1 MCQFDTLSIL
11 TLKGSIFFMIIYLL
25 SVPNIDDFEVYTE
38 YLRFVSNERKSKI
51 DAYKFNKNKTVSL
64 FAELLI
70 RYIISNDLN
79 ISNENIIFDYNE
91 YGKPI
96 LKDFSRYNF
105 SISHTNNTIVF
116 ISNELPI
123 GIDIEKINKGNL
135 SLSKRF
141 FTSNEYEHLKNS
153 GNLDIDF
160 FKIWTMK
167 ESYIKMLGTG
177 LYTSLS
183 SFDIFKPSNKY
194 KYYNTL
200 YGEYSISVCYQE
212 KDIQPIG
219 LVPIEYNIILDY
231 FK

>member
-1 MCQFDTLSIL
+1 M
-11 TLKGSIFFMIIYLL
+11 
-25 SVPNIDDFEVYTE
+25 
-38 YLRFVSNERKSKI
+38 
-51 DAYKFNKNKTVSL
+51 
-64 FAELLI
+64 
-70 RYIISNDLN
+70 
-79 ISNENIIFDYNE
+79 
-91 YGKPI
+91 
-96 LKDFSRYNF
+96 KDFLRYNF

-123 GIDIEKINKGNL
+123 GIDIEKISKGNL

-183 SFDIFKPSNKY
+183 SFDIFKPSNNY
-194 KYYNTL
+194 KYYNIL
-200 YGEYSISVCYQE
+200 YGKYSISVCYQE
-212 KDIQPIG
+212 KDIQPIE

>member
-1 MCQFDTLSIL
+1 
-11 TLKGSIFFMIIYLL
+11 MIIYLL

-79 ISNENIIFDYNE
+79 ISNENIIFDY
-91 YGKPI
+91 
-96 LKDFSRYNF
+96 
-105 SISHTNNTIVF
+105 
-116 ISNELPI
+116 
-123 GIDIEKINKGNL
+123 
-135 SLSKRF
+135 
-141 FTSNEYEHLKNS
+141 NEYEHLKNS